1 MPRVKLEVEALKTLL
16 HQHICRLYQ
25 VIETESHY
33 FMVIEYCSGGEL
45 FDHIGNIYHNLIFY
59 IFLLSPEIKKVI
71 DRLHYYYLF
80 IVEKNRLSETE
91 SRKFFRQIV
100 SAVAY
105 LHSLGYAHRDLKPVS
120 NVFVC

>member
-1 MPRVKLEVEALKTLL
+1 MEVEALKTLA
-16 HQHICRLYQ
+16 HQHVCKLYQ

-33 FMVIEYCSGGEL
+33 FMIIEYCSGGEL
-45 FDHIGNIYHNLIFY
+45 FDHIGRFGNGFYFFINNYPPISFSVLI
-59 IFLLSPEIKKVI
+59 S
-71 DRLHYYYLF
+71 
-80 IVEKNRLSETE
+80 VERNRLTETE

-120 NVFVC
+120 KLKRYLI